1 MEATKVFVDNVCI
14 DILNGSCYVTLFQ
27 APLQVYKS
35 YKKAIPTLTDMSIF
49 KGMSVRFGAYGDLTQ
64 FN

>member
-1 MEATKVFVDNVCI
+1 MWILNADESPIEASKVEATVFVDNVCI

-35 YKKAIPTLTDMSIF
+35 YKKAITLH
-49 KGMSVRFGAYGDLTQ
+49 
-64 FN
+64 